1 VIKRNGLFL
10 CLFIFFDCTAQLIN
24 PKPVDISLGPI
35 NFNTDYIKSNRVK
48 SIVLDIVDKPD
59 GSVIIDKDAT
69 QGYEFDTMGRLIRYY
84 YTILRKTTSQ
94 ETVIPAIK
102 KKGKV
107 IQEES
112 MNTITQYIN
121 DTIFANVFY
130 DNNNQIILKRVK
142 TGDFYIAFYYEYDEK
157 QQLKKE
163 MHFKETNINENKRD
177 FTLGVQTQLS
187 SETFQYTALTPTQ
200 IKKTCLNDE
209 GREYKKAIINYDS
222 SGNKISESYEFIV
235 SWMRLESTYK
245 YDLKNRLTDRMI
257 RTNDNG
263 EQKAHSVFT
272 YGDKNTLLSEQKF
285 KEGEV
290 LLNEIS
296 YLYDASNTL
305 VKSQINRDFKNAS
318 IGIIKY
324 SYTFY

>member
-1 VIKRNGLFL
+1 VIKRNSLFL
-10 CLFIFFDCTAQLIN
+10 CLFVFFDCTAQLIN
-24 PKPVDISLGPI
+24 PKPVDIPLGPI
-35 NFNTDYIKSNRVK
+35 NFNTDCIKANRVK

-69 QGYEFDTMGRLIRYY
+69 QGYEFDAMGRLIRYY
-84 YTILRKTTSQ
+84 YTVLRKTESQ
-94 ETVIPAIK
+94 ETVIPELR

-107 IQEES
+107 IREES
-112 MNTITQYIN
+112 ISTTTQFFN

-130 DNNNQIILKRVK
+130 DNSNRIILKRVK

-163 MHFKETNINENKRD
+163 MHFKETNINENKRE
-177 FTLGVQTQLS
+177 FTLGVQTLLS

-222 SGNKISESYEFIV
+222 NGNKISESYEFIV
-235 SWMRLESTYK
+235 SWMRLESNYK
-245 YDLKNRLTDRMI
+245 YDSKNRLVDRVI

-263 EQKAHSVFT
+263 EQKAHAVFT
-272 YGDKNTLLSEQKF
+272 YDDKNLLLSEQKF

-296 YLYDASNTL
+296 YLYDASNNL
-305 VKSQINRDFKNAS
+305 IKSQINRDFKNAS